1 MVVAVLY
8 LDNKK
13 ELLFAIS
20 NDSAVNVLDLQP
32 RVPNSVCFTAHWH
45 ERMELNY
52 VISGSMTA
60 RIGGREVVVCEG
72 CVAIV
77 PPCRLHWG
85 KAGENGVVYRTIM
98 FDVSEFF
105 NKCGATEKL
114 IAPVADQHVEFLPVT
129 DDKRITSALDRLIE
143 EYTNGDSYSS
153 MIIISKIYEILGLL
167 YRCCLTEKA
176 PVIFR
181 MKSLKMITQYISE
194 HFTEELTLDKLSRK
208 FGYDR
213 SYFCRAFKSVTGLSP
228 INYINISRLEKAKN
242 MLSQSDTKIS
252 EISLLCG
259 FSDPNYFSRCFKR
272 QFGTS
277 PSAYRSSIRGK
288 LNEPEII

>member
-1 MVVAVLY
+1 MY
-8 LDNKK
+8 LDSKK

-20 NDSAVNVLDLQP
+20 NDSAVNVLDLLP
-32 RVPNSVCFTAHWH
+32 REPNSVCFTAHWH

-60 RIGGREVVVCEG
+60 RIGGREVIVCEG
-72 CVAIV
+72 CVAII
-77 PPCRLHWG
+77 PPCRIHWG

-114 IAPVADQHVEFLPVT
+114 ITPVADQHVEFLPVT

-153 MIIISKIYEILGLL
+153 VLIISKIYEILGLL

-181 MKSLKMITQYISE
+181 MKSLKMITQYIS
-194 HFTEELTLDKLSRK
+194 
-208 FGYDR
+208 
-213 SYFCRAFKSVTGLSP
+213 
-228 INYINISRLEKAKN
+228 
-242 MLSQSDTKIS
+242 
-252 EISLLCG
+252 
-259 FSDPNYFSRCFKR
+259 
-272 QFGTS
+272 
-277 PSAYRSSIRGK
+277 
-288 LNEPEII
+288 

>member
-1 MVVAVLY
+1 MVVSVLY
-8 LDNKK
+8 LDSKK

-20 NDSAVNVLDLQP
+20 NDSAVNVLDLLP

-60 RIGGREVVVCEG
+60 RIGGREVVVSEG
-72 CVAIV
+72 CVAII

-114 IAPVADQHVEFLPVT
+114 ITPVADQHVEFLPVT

-143 EYTNGDSYSS
+143 EYTNGDLYSS
-153 MIIISKIYEILGLL
+153 VLIISKIYEILGLL
-167 YRCCLTEKA
+167 YRCCLTEKSA
-176 PVIFR
+176 GNISDEKF
-181 MKSLKMITQYISE
+181 KIITQYISE
-194 HFTEELTLDKLSRK
+194 HFTEELTLDKLSRM

-213 SYFCRAFKSVTGLSP
+213 SYFCRTFKSVTGLSP

-272 QFGTS
+272 QFGIS
-277 PSAYRSSIRGK
+277 PGAYRSSIRGK